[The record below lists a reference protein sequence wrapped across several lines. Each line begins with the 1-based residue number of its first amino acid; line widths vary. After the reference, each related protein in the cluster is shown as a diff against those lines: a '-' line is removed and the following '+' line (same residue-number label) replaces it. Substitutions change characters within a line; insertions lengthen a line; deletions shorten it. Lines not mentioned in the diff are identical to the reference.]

1 MLFAA
6 GLILWDRITIQRM
19 CERHLRLTEELIT
32 KIQTLE
38 NADDPHDSQRNT
50 GGSG

>member
-6 GLILWDRITIQRM
+6 GLILWDRITLQRM

-38 NADDPHDSQRNT
+38 ASNE
-50 GGSG
+50 